1 MTRGAALAL
10 LMFLAGCDTLPRDP
24 GGTLER
30 VETTHRLRVGVA
42 AGLPVSRTD
51 RPARLIEAL
60 ERRTGA
66 RAEIRRGAAEP
77 LFVALRAGRLDLVI
91 APVAADSPWATDITF
106 GPPLA
111 TTGEG
116 DDRLDLVAAMRNGE
130 NRWIM
135 LIERAS
141 RAVAPA
147 AASR

>member
-1 MTRGAALAL
+1 MTRTAALAL
-10 LMFLAGCDTLPRDP
+10 LMLMAGCDALPRDP
-24 GGTLER
+24 GGTLQR
-30 VETTHRLRVGVA
+30 VETTHRLMVGVA
-42 AGLPVSRTD
+42 AGLPMSRTD

-77 LFVALRAGRLDLVI
+77 LLVALRAGRIDLVI
-91 APVAADSPWATDITF
+91 APVAADSPWATEVSF
-106 GPPLA
+106 APPLA

-116 DDRLDLVAAMRNGE
+116 DERIDLVAAMRNGE

-135 LIERAS
+135 LVEHIS

-147 AASR
+147 AAAQ